1 MGDKEDELEKK
12 RELMKQEGPG
22 ESRRRK
28 PKANK
33 SADNISYGV
42 GAVFAV
48 IALVLLGLCVPH
60 DSGASALGA
69 NSTNASSA
77 SGTKMRVSA
86 TFPLLF
92 ESRHQARSLVTDL

>member
-1 MGDKEDELEKK
+1 MGRCIAMGRGMMTINPMKDQARRNKKQQEKDDEMEKK
-12 RELMKQEGPG
+12 KEQLKQDGPG

-42 GAVFAV
+42 GAVFAI

-60 DSGASALGA
+60 DSGASALGV
-69 NSTNASSA
+69 NGTNASS
-77 SGTKMRVSA
+77 
-86 TFPLLF
+86 
-92 ESRHQARSLVTDL
+92 